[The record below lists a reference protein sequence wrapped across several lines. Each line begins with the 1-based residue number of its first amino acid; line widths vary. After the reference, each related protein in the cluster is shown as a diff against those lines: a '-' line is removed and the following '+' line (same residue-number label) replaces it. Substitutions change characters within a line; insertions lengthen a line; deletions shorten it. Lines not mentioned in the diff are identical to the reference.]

1 MELVEKHDLR
11 IFLDVM
17 CALIGALFHFLFGG
31 WSRPLLVL
39 LVLMAVD
46 YATGTIAAHK
56 NGEYDSS
63 IGKQGVVKKLV
74 YLSLV
79 VVARM
84 IDLLLNLE
92 QPMIQVAA
100 IYGLAG
106 HEIGSFL
113 ENISKAGYWVPAAL
127 KNGLA
132 QLKQKSGDSDEA

>member
-63 IGKQGVVKKLV
+63 IGKQGVAKKLV
-74 YLSLV
+74 SILSCRN
-79 VVARM
+79 RM
-84 IDLLLNLE
+84 IDHPNLE
-92 QPMIQVAA
+92 QPMI
-100 IYGLAG
+100 
-106 HEIGSFL
+106 
-113 ENISKAGYWVPAAL
+113 K
-127 KNGLA
+127 
-132 QLKQKSGDSDEA
+132 